1 MRSFQLAAIVPDYDI
16 AAELA
21 KGIRLFDK
29 TADIH
34 IREGAGVSGAWHI
47 AADFDLQNPF
57 IRYGDLKILFRNS
70 VEASGGTVLAN

>member
-1 MRSFQLAAIVPDYDI
+1 MRSFQLAAIVPKYEI

-29 TADIH
+29 TASIH
-34 IREGAGVSGAWHI
+34 IREGAGVDGQWHI

-70 VEASGGTVLAN
+70 VEASGGTMMQN